1 MAGRGSRGGLE
12 RQANGHIEL
21 RHPSRGS
28 TAPRW
33 AQREVRFNSAGL
45 SPKCHLPGTLVALQ
59 KHPGMGRE
67 STLEPQSPDT
77 SPESCPQARASLDC
91 SAPDRP
97 SGVAHGISYHRYRC
111 NERCATRLPCDRV
124 LARRDARIATVIARS
139 PDPETDRPLQGIH
152 GGAQVLAQ
160 RASVRGGTGSHR
172 GQDAVGDRVVGRRCW
187 R

>member
-1 MAGRGSRGGLE
+1 MAGRGSRGGLQ
-12 RQANGHIEL
+12 RQANGHIGAS
-21 RHPSRGS
+21 PS
-28 TAPRW
+28 
-33 AQREVRFNSAGL
+33 GL

-59 KHPGMGRE
+59 KHPGMGRA

-77 SPESCPQARASLDC
+77 SPEGCPHARASLHC

-111 NERCATRLPCDRV
+111 NERRATRLPGDRV

-172 GQDAVGDRVVGRRCW
+172 AQDAVGDRVVGRRCW